1 MAIAE
6 TQASHRKVKFKI
18 KGGKRTFVVGKLG
31 IGTDDKVKMVR
42 MVRAG
47 FSFKSLA
54 KFQKATGLPWTEIS
68 RFVAIPQR
76 TLTRRQSQGKL
87 QPDESDRVL
96 RASTIFDMAV
106 ELFEGDTAQ
115 ARTWLQTPQPGLG
128 GETPLDFASTEVGA
142 REVENLVGRLEH
154 GVFA

>member
-1 MAIAE
+1 
-6 TQASHRKVKFKI
+6 
-18 KGGKRTFVVGKLG
+18 LG
-31 IGTDDKVKMVR
+31 IATDDPVNTVR
-42 MVRAG
+42 LVRAG
-47 FSFKSLA
+47 FSFKILA
-54 KFQKATGLPWTEIS
+54 TFQKTTKLPWAEVS

-96 RASTIFDMAV
+96 RASKIFDMAE
-106 ELFEGDTAQ
+106 ELFEGDTEA
-115 ARTWLQTPQPGLG
+115 ARKWLETPQPGLG

-142 REVENLVGRLEH
+142 REVENLIGRLEH

>member
-1 MAIAE
+1 MSTAK
-6 TQASHRKVKFKI
+6 THRP
-18 KGGKRTFVVGKLG
+18 KGSVRGTRRLRAVRRLG
-31 IGTDDKVKMVR
+31 IATDDAVELVQRVR
-42 MVRAG
+42 RG
-47 FSFKSLA
+47 FPFKSLTNL
-54 KFQKATGLPWTEIS
+54 QKATNLPWSEIS

-76 TLTRRQSQGKL
+76 TLTRRQSQGTL

-106 ELFEGDTAQ
+106 DLFEGNTAEAGQ
-115 ARTWLQTPQPGLG
+115 WLKTPQPGLG

-142 REVENLVGRLEH
+142 REVENLIGRLEH